1 MRVVLRKLEF
11 LRSKKMERTY
21 YLFDNEEL
29 QDMNLF
35 INANRGRQVDIQ
47 FDMTPENETVTVVV
61 LDD

>member
-1 MRVVLRKLEF
+1 
-11 LRSKKMERTY
+11 MERTY